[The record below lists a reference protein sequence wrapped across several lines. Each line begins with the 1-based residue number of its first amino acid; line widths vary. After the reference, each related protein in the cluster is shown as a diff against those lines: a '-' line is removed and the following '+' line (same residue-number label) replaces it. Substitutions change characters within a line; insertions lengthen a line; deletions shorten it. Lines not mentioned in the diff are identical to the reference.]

1 MDTLRLETMTL
12 GKPGETQR
20 AAKERQEA
28 ERVAGQFEALFVRS
42 MVASLRQSSSMGG
55 EGGMFGSGPGAD
67 TYADWFDD
75 NLATQLSKSGGIGIK
90 ESLLREFEQARQREA
105 AAKAAAGAATG
116 TLASGAP
123 AKSFPLQAAA
133 VTGRPMPL
141 APDAPQHLRQDGLRA
156 QSHLHP
162 MEQVHGTR

>member
-12 GKPGETQR
+12 GQSGETQR
-20 AAKERQEA
+20 AAKARKEED
-28 ERVAGQFEALFVRS
+28 RVAGQFEALFVRS

-75 NLATQLSKSGGIGIK
+75 NLASQMSKSGGVGIK
-90 ESLLREFEQARQREA
+90 EALLRDFERVRKSEA
-105 AAKAAAGAATG
+105 AASAPAAEPAAK
-116 TLASGAP
+116 GAP

-133 VTGRPMPL
+133 VTGRPMAL
-141 APDAPQHLRQDGLRA
+141 APEAPKQLRQDGLRSNTH
-156 QSHLHP
+156 SHPL
-162 MEQVHGTR
+162 EKAHGTR